1 MSGSHTLPAVTGGA
15 ALDRVWLSRSLLFVP
30 GSRPDRFATAV
41 AAGPGLVILDLEDAV
56 GAADKDSAR
65 TDVLTWLLAGNV
77 AMVRI
82 NPPGSPWY
90 ADDVAMVGEA
100 VVPVM
105 LPKCE
110 HAGQVTDLAAS
121 LGDVGIVALI
131 ETAAGVLATR
141 DIAAASGVARVAFGA
156 ADLGAQLGVD
166 PADTT
171 AMQHARSQ
179 LVLAS
184 AAAGIPGPID
194 SPTFDITD
202 EDTWQADAEHAK
214 RLGFTGKLCIHPR
227 QVAATETAFAPTSA
241 ELHWAQQ
248 VVDAASATSNAVT
261 TAAGAM
267 VDRPVVQRAHRLLN
281 QQGHARS
288 DPEPDATT

>member
-1 MSGSHTLPAVTGGA
+1 VTGGA

-30 GSRPDRFATAV
+30 GSRPDRFAKAV

-65 TDVLTWLLAGNV
+65 ADVLTWLLAGNL

-82 NPPGSPWY
+82 NPSGTPWY
-90 ADDVAMVGEA
+90 DADVAMVGEA
-100 VVPVM
+100 GVPVM

-110 HAGQVTDLAAS
+110 HAGQITGLAAS
-121 LGDVGIVALI
+121 LADRVGIVALI
-131 ETAAGVLATR
+131 ETAAGVLNAQQ
-141 DIAAASGVARVAFGA
+141 IAVSRGVARLAFGSI
-156 ADLGAQLGVD
+156 DLGAQLGVD

-171 AMQHARSQ
+171 AMLAARSH

-194 SPTFDITD
+194 SPTLDLTD
-202 EDTWQADAEHAK
+202 ETTWRSDADHAK

-227 QVAATETAFAPTSA
+227 QVTATEEAFAPTKA

-248 VVDAASATSNAVT
+248 VVDSASATQNAVMT
-261 TAAGAM
+261 VAGTM
-267 VDRPVVQRAHRLLN
+267 VDPPVLERARHLLSQR
-281 QQGHARS
+281 
-288 DPEPDATT
+288 PDATT